1 MRLLKPRPLRVVID
15 EELYHVQREL
25 IRADANLAH
34 WAGTV
39 ASLNQ
44 RKKALLSRKA
54 EICDHAPT
62 PDSRV
67 R

>member
-1 MRLLKPRPLRVVID
+1 MKLLKPRPLLVVVD
-15 EELYHVQREL
+15 EELYHVEREL

-34 WAGTV
+34 WAGIV

-54 EICDHAPT
+54 EICDHTPS
-62 PDSRV
+62 PDSRI